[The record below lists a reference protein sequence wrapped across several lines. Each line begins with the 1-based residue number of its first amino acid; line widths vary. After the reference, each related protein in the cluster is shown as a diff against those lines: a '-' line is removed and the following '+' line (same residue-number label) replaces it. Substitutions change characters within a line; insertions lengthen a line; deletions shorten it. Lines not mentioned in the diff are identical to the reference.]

1 MGFSP
6 LSVQNNQTVVTV
18 DGKELSFST
27 LEKNLQNGLK
37 ELDSMNPGQVITGE
51 VVSASGEDVL
61 LSIGENQLLRA
72 SLSLSMGVSE
82 GQKLSFSIKSM
93 ADGHV
98 TLSPLLEN
106 LAFGSSAMK
115 ALDFAGIPQT
125 ESTLRMVD
133 TMMQEGMRIDPDSLS
148 EMMKEVSLHAQAD
161 PVSVVQLT
169 KLSLPVTEANL
180 QQLQAYQNYEGQITE
195 AAATISEDIQ
205 NMLSSLSKSGQ
216 TQESMAFLKEL
227 LPVLTEGTDFAGA
240 NAGTAGDTLLNASQ
254 AAEGLLSQDT
264 LSGNTAETVLNML
277 SEKTTMTSSTLQE
290 DIMMNLAGNE
300 NLADGSVTGQLAN
313 AGAVEEQL
321 QSAGSGT
328 LANSSQMMQAASVQ
342 DTLSGIANALQNG
355 SISEKDA
362 LHQLLSLAQAE
373 NLTTQDGKSLLSFLL
388 RDDISAAMKNTLKN
402 QWLLSPDEVGKEGSM
417 QRLYERMN
425 SQLSKLSHALESMPQ
440 AQSQNL
446 SSSLQNLSSNLD
458 FMNQL
463 NQMYTYVQLPLK
475 MSAQDANGELYVY
488 TNRKNLAK
496 KDGQV
501 SAYLHLTM
509 EHLGDVDVHVSMI
522 DDRVSTNFK
531 LADDDALTLIADHID
546 LLNQRLEKRGYHMN
560 AAFSVKGEDT
570 EFNAVEEMLKEG
582 RTVSTIQ
589 TGSFDARA

>member
-1 MGFSP
+1 
-6 LSVQNNQTVVTV
+6 
-18 DGKELSFST
+18 
-27 LEKNLQNGLK
+27 
-37 ELDSMNPGQVITGE
+37 
-51 VVSASGEDVL
+51 
-61 LSIGENQLLRA
+61 
-72 SLSLSMGVSE
+72 
-82 GQKLSFSIKSM
+82 
-93 ADGHV
+93 
-98 TLSPLLEN
+98 
-106 LAFGSSAMK
+106 
-115 ALDFAGIPQT
+115 
-125 ESTLRMVD
+125 
-133 TMMQEGMRIDPDSLS
+133 
-148 EMMKEVSLHAQAD
+148 
-161 PVSVVQLT
+161 
-169 KLSLPVTEANL
+169 
-180 QQLQAYQNYEGQITE
+180 
-195 AAATISEDIQ
+195 
-205 NMLSSLSKSGQ
+205 
-216 TQESMAFLKEL
+216 
-227 LPVLTEGTDFAGA
+227 
-240 NAGTAGDTLLNASQ
+240 
-254 AAEGLLSQDT
+254 
-264 LSGNTAETVLNML
+264 
-277 SEKTTMTSSTLQE
+277 
-290 DIMMNLAGNE
+290 MMNLTGNE

-328 LANSSQMMQAASVQ
+328 LTNSSQMMQAASVQ

-355 SISEKDA
+355 SLSEKDA

-373 NLTTQDGKSLLSFLL
+373 NLTSQDGKSLLSFLL

-402 QWLLSPDEVGKEGSM
+402 QWLLSPDEAGKEGSM

-488 TNRKNLAK
+488 TNRKKLAK